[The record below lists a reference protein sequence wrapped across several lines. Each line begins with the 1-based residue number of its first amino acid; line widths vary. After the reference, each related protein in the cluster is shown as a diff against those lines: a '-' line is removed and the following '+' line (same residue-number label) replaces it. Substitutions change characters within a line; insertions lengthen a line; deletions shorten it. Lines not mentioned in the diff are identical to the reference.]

1 MTAKQREDA
10 FYALCKAKGWKC
22 TIQRRAVFNFIAEN
36 MKHPS
41 VEEVC
46 AAVRKTVPNISTDS
60 VYRILND
67 FAAAGVL
74 LRLEGCGKSHFDP
87 NTAEHDHFYCLRCGH
102 VYDLSGEGR
111 SVPKDRYAAFGEV
124 QFCEVRVTG
133 TCRNCLENPKIKAKR
148 IQSL

>member
-1 MTAKQREDA
+1 MTQKQREDA
-10 FYALCKAKGWKC
+10 FYALCKAQDWKC

-67 FAAAGVL
+67 FASTGFL

-87 NTAEHDHFYCLRCGH
+87 NTDEHDHFYCLRCGR

-111 SVPKDRYAAFGEV
+111 RIPKDRYESFGEV

-133 TCRNCLENPKIKAKR
+133 TCRNCLDSQKNRTQKNKE
-148 IQSL
+148 